1 MTVARGEIVS
11 QDYRYAFHDDV
22 TYLAATNLIVQGF
35 LEIFTKELPDGVRHR
50 VQPPREDG
58 DGGAAGMTV
67 PTEAGAEASTP
78 EGAPAAPGAVAITP
92 AATPA
97 PRPDGR
103 AVARPSQTPIH
114 LQDLVTVVVDQ
125 LDSNPA
131 TVGAREGA

>member
-11 QDYRYAFHDDV
+11 QDYKYAFHDDV

-50 VQPPREDG
+50 VQLPREDG
-58 DGGAAGMTV
+58 DEGVAGMTGTHRGGRGGLD
-67 PTEAGAEASTP
+67 PRGGASRPRSGGYHPGGDTGSTT
-78 EGAPAAPGAVAITP
+78 G
-92 AATPA
+92 
-97 PRPDGR
+97 RR

-114 LQDLVTVVVDQ
+114 LQDLVAVVVDQ

>member
-11 QDYRYAFHDDV
+11 QDYKYAFHDDV

-50 VQPPREDG
+50 IQPPREDG
-58 DGGAAGMTV
+58 DGGVAGRTV

-97 PRPDGR
+97 PRPGGAPSR
-103 AVARPSQTPIH
+103 ARPRPQYTFRISSP
-114 LQDLVTVVVDQ
+114 
-125 LDSNPA
+125 
-131 TVGAREGA
+131 

>member
-11 QDYRYAFHDDV
+11 QDYKYAFHDDV

-58 DGGAAGMTV
+58 DGGVPGMTV
-67 PTEAGAEASTP
+67 PTEAGAETST
-78 EGAPAAPGAVAITP
+78 AAPRTGV
-92 AATPA
+92 
-97 PRPDGR
+97 
-103 AVARPSQTPIH
+103 PSSLVSDPIH
-114 LQDLVTVVVDQ
+114 LQDLVAVVVDQ
-125 LDSNPA
+125 LDGDPA

>member
-11 QDYRYAFHDDV
+11 QDYKYAFHDDV

-58 DGGAAGMTV
+58 DGGVAGMTS
-67 PTEAGAEASTP
+67 PAEAGTEAAPQAPEAATQ
-78 EGAPAAPGAVAITP
+78 AP

-97 PRPDGR
+97 ARSDAPPRARPRPQYTFR
-103 AVARPSQTPIH
+103 ISSP
-114 LQDLVTVVVDQ
+114 
-125 LDSNPA
+125 
-131 TVGAREGA
+131 